1 MTTLKIHP
9 TVIIESGA
17 KIDDSVK
24 IGPYSIIG
32 EKCCY
37 QIRNR
42 NWISCGN
49 YR

>member
-1 MTTLKIHP
+1 MTTPNIHP

-32 EKCCY
+32 KMLLSIQEQKLDLM
-37 QIRNR
+37 
-42 NWISCGN
+42 W
-49 YR
+49 